1 MEISNALKIARRYF
15 VINAFDGAVT
25 MLGAI
30 MGAYI
35 SGIDTPRVLINIG
48 FSVSIALATSGF
60 VGSFLSEM
68 AERRGEIRNLEK
80 YLFRK
85 LDNTMVAD
93 AHNFASVIVALVDA
107 LSPAVIAIIA
117 TMPFML
123 AHINIIMMPDAF
135 KASVIVI
142 LTSTALLG
150 FYLGKVSKAKVWL
163 YMVIM
168 VGAGLLTATLSLMLE
183 GVLI

>member
-68 AERRGEIRNLEK
+68 AERRDQK
-80 YLFRK
+80 
-85 LDNTMVAD
+85 
-93 AHNFASVIVALVDA
+93 S
-107 LSPAVIAIIA
+107 
-117 TMPFML
+117 
-123 AHINIIMMPDAF
+123 
-135 KASVIVI
+135 
-142 LTSTALLG
+142 
-150 FYLGKVSKAKVWL
+150 
-163 YMVIM
+163 
-168 VGAGLLTATLSLMLE
+168 
-183 GVLI
+183 